1 MSPDPTTAWA
11 CLWPNDV
18 APWKVEMPISPG
30 GGIPSRLSITIKIG
44 WQTYEIQFELKD
56 YSDGCS
62 NFYETS
68 RKRLAPAY

>member
-1 MSPDPTTAWA
+1 MSPKPTTTRA

-18 APWKVEMPISPG
+18 APWEVQMPVCPTHG
-30 GGIPSRLSITIKIG
+30 APAKLTITMMVAG
-44 WQTYEIQFELKD
+44 HAYEIVLERKGR
-56 YSDGCS
+56 SDGAW